1 LKITHR
7 KIFLLVLYS
16 GSMNKLLFG
25 TAGIPLGTP
34 GSSTIDGIRYVK
46 QIGLD
51 ALEIEFV
58 RQVYLNPAT
67 AAEVKLAAEETG
79 VRLSAHAPYYLNLN
93 AVEPQKRRTSQAV
106 LARAGRIASLAGAEN
121 IVFHPGY
128 YMNGNPEEVFPV
140 ILGYLSE
147 IEEGLSREGLDIK
160 LSPETTGK
168 LSQFGT
174 LEETIRLCRRLKNAR
189 PCIDFAHLH
198 AYSGKI
204 NTYAEFGAVLD
215 TVGAALGK
223 DSIENLHL
231 HVSGIHYGHRGE
243 LKHLALED
251 SDFNYT
257 ELLRAL
263 IDTGAGG
270 TVICESPNMEVDT
283 LILKKTYLKLLSS
296 E

>member
-1 LKITHR
+1 
-7 KIFLLVLYS
+7 
-16 GSMNKLLFG
+16 MNKLLFG

-58 RQVYLNPAT
+58 RQVYLNPAS
-67 AAEVKLAAEETG
+67 AADVRLAAEETG

-93 AVEPQKRRTSQAV
+93 ASEPQKRRTSQAV
-106 LARAGRIASLAGAEN
+106 LSRAGRIASLAGAEN

-128 YMNGNPEEVFPV
+128 YMNGNPEKVFGV
-140 ILGYLSE
+140 VLGYLSE
-147 IEEGLSREGLDIK
+147 IEEEFLREGFSIK

-174 LEETIRLCRRLKNAR
+174 LEETLSLCSRLKNAR

-204 NTYAEFGAVLD
+204 NTYSEFRQVIG
-215 TVGAALGK
+215 TVSASLGK
-223 DSIENLHL
+223 DSIQNLHL

-243 LKHLALED
+243 LKHLTFED

-263 IDTGAGG
+263 IDSGAGG
-270 TVICESPNMEVDT
+270 TVICESPNMEADT
-283 LILKKTYLKLLSS
+283 LILKKTYLELLTS

>member
-1 LKITHR
+1 
-7 KIFLLVLYS
+7 
-16 GSMNKLLFG
+16 MNKLLFG

-34 GSSTIDGIRYVK
+34 GSSTIDGIRYIK
-46 QIGLD
+46 QLGLD
-51 ALEIEFV
+51 AMEIEFV

-67 AAEVKLAAEETG
+67 ARDVQLAAGETG

-106 LARAGRIASLAGAEN
+106 LARAGKIAYMAGAEN

-128 YMNGNPEEVFPV
+128 YMNGNPEEAFPV
-140 ILGYLSE
+140 ILDYLSE
-147 IEEGLSREGLDIK
+147 IEKELAREGLNIK

-174 LEETIRLCRRLKNAR
+174 LEETIRLCTRLKNAR

-204 NTYAEFGAVLD
+204 NTYFEFREVID
-215 TVGAALGK
+215 TVSASLGK

-243 LKHLALED
+243 LKHLTLED
-251 SDFNYT
+251 SDFNYS

-263 IDTGAGG
+263 IDTGTGG
-270 TVICESPNMEVDT
+270 TVICESPNMETDT
-283 LILKKTYLKLLSS
+283 LILKKTYLEMLQSG
-296 E
+296 

>member
-1 LKITHR
+1 
-7 KIFLLVLYS
+7 LLPVLYFNP
-16 GSMNKLLFG
+16 MNKLLFG
-25 TAGIPLGTP
+25 TAGIPLATP
-34 GSSTIDGIRYVK
+34 GSSTVDGIRYIR

-67 AAEVKLAAEETG
+67 AADVKLAAEETG

-93 AVEPQKRRTSQAV
+93 AIEPRKRRTSQAV
-106 LARAGRIASLAGAEN
+106 LARAGKIAGLAGADN

-128 YMNGNPEEVFPV
+128 YMNGISEEVFPV

-147 IEEGLSREGLDIK
+147 IEEELAREGFHIR

-174 LEETIRLCRRLKNAR
+174 LEETISLCTRLKNAR

-204 NTYAEFGAVLD
+204 NTYTEFREVID
-215 TVGAALGK
+215 TVIASLGK
-223 DSIENLHL
+223 ESVQNLHL

-243 LKHLALED
+243 LKHLALQD
-251 SDFNYT
+251 SDFNYPD
-257 ELLRAL
+257 LLRAL
-263 IDTGAGG
+263 VDTGAGG
-270 TVICESPNMEVDT
+270 TVICESPNMEADA
-283 LILKKTYLKLLSS
+283 LILKRAYLDMLAAG
-296 E
+296 